1 MKKKYFINAN
11 IIDPK
16 NSLNE
21 KGGLIINEEGK
32 IEAVGKKVNKNNIP
46 SREKYIDVRENYIF
60 PGLVDMRVFVG
71 EPGYE
76 YKENFRTLSNAALCG
91 GVTSVVTMPNTN
103 PVIDNVSMVDFLKR
117 RGRDKSKINI
127 FPTASLTKNLEGT
140 NMTEFGLLQ
149 KKGIIGF
156 TDGFKTIQNSRLMS
170 RIMSSANDL
179 GSLIMQHAEDSEL
192 AEYGMVNDGIIST
205 KLGLQGIPD
214 IAEKIIIERDLTL
227 LEEYNCRYHI
237 SQISS
242 AKSIDIIKLKKQNLK
257 FSCGVSINN
266 LSLNANDIGD
276 FKTLSN
282 AALSGGV
289 TSVVTMPNTN
299 PVIDNVSMV
308 DFLKRRGRDKSKINI
323 FPTASLTKNL
333 EGTNMTEFGLLQKKG
348 IIGFTDGLKTIQN
361 SRLMSR
367 IMNSAADLKCLIM
380 QHAEDSDLAKYGM
393 VNDGIISTK
402 LGLQGIPDIAE
413 KIIIE
418 RDLTLLE
425 EYSCRYHI
433 SQISSEKS
441 VDIIEIKKQNLKFS
455 CGVSINNLS
464 LNENDIGNFRTFLKL
479 SPPLRR
485 EEDRVSL
492 VEGLN
497 KKVIDVIVSDHKP
510 EDEEQKRLTFAQ
522 AASGSSGIETLLALS
537 LELYHNESIKLETI
551 IQALTFNPAKIL
563 KINKGNLDIGND
575 ADFCIV
581 DINKPWI
588 VKKDNLISK
597 SKNTSIDDKKLQG
610 KVTNTFVNGVELFKL

>member
-1 MKKKYFINAN
+1 MKKKYFLNAN

-32 IEAVGKKVNKNNIP
+32 IEATGKKVNKNNIP
-46 SREKYIDVRENYIF
+46 SREKYIDVKENYIF

-76 YKENFRTLSNAALCG
+76 YKENFRTLSNAAL
-91 GVTSVVTMPNTN
+91 
-103 PVIDNVSMVDFLKR
+103 
-117 RGRDKSKINI
+117 
-127 FPTASLTKNLEGT
+127 
-140 NMTEFGLLQ
+140 
-149 KKGIIGF
+149 
-156 TDGFKTIQNSRLMS
+156 
-170 RIMSSANDL
+170 
-179 GSLIMQHAEDSEL
+179 
-192 AEYGMVNDGIIST
+192 
-205 KLGLQGIPD
+205 
-214 IAEKIIIERDLTL
+214 
-227 LEEYNCRYHI
+227 
-237 SQISS
+237 
-242 AKSIDIIKLKKQNLK
+242 
-257 FSCGVSINN
+257 
-266 LSLNANDIGD
+266 
-276 FKTLSN
+276 
-282 AALSGGV
+282 SGGV
-289 TSVVTMPNTN
+289 TSVATMPNTN

-433 SQISSEKS
+433 SQISSAKS
-441 VDIIEIKKQNLKFS
+441 VDVIEIKKQNLKFS

-485 EEDRVSL
+485 EEDRLSL
-492 VEGLN
+492 VAGLN
-497 KKVIDVIVSDHKP
+497 KKIIDVIVSDHKP

-522 AASGSSGIETLLALS
+522 AATGSSGIETLLALS

-551 IQALTFNPAKIL
+551 IQALKSNPAKIL
-563 KINKGNLDIGND
+563 KINKGNLNIGND

-588 VKKDNLISK
+588 VKKDNLVSK

-610 KVTNTFVNGVELFKL
+610 KVTNTFVKGVELFKL

>member
-32 IEAVGKKVNKNNIP
+32 IEAAGKKVNKNNIP
-46 SREKYIDVRENYIF
+46 SREKYIDVKENYIF

-76 YKENFRTLSNAALCG
+76 YKENFR
-91 GVTSVVTMPNTN
+91 
-103 PVIDNVSMVDFLKR
+103 
-117 RGRDKSKINI
+117 
-127 FPTASLTKNLEGT
+127 
-140 NMTEFGLLQ
+140 
-149 KKGIIGF
+149 
-156 TDGFKTIQNSRLMS
+156 
-170 RIMSSANDL
+170 
-179 GSLIMQHAEDSEL
+179 
-192 AEYGMVNDGIIST
+192 
-205 KLGLQGIPD
+205 
-214 IAEKIIIERDLTL
+214 
-227 LEEYNCRYHI
+227 
-237 SQISS
+237 
-242 AKSIDIIKLKKQNLK
+242 
-257 FSCGVSINN
+257 
-266 LSLNANDIGD
+266 
-276 FKTLSN
+276 TLSN

-433 SQISSEKS
+433 SQISSAKS

-485 EEDRVSL
+485 EEDRLSL

-551 IQALTFNPAKIL
+551 IQALTSNPAKIL

>member
-1 MKKKYFINAN
+1 MKKKYFLNAN

-21 KGGLIINEEGK
+21 KGGLIINEDGK
-32 IEAVGKKVNKNNIP
+32 VEAIGKKVNKNNIP
-46 SREKYIDVRENYIF
+46 SREKYIDVNNNYIF
-60 PGLVDMRVFVG
+60 PGLIDMRVFVG

-76 YKENFRTLSNAALCG
+76 YKENFR
-91 GVTSVVTMPNTN
+91 
-103 PVIDNVSMVDFLKR
+103 
-117 RGRDKSKINI
+117 
-127 FPTASLTKNLEGT
+127 
-140 NMTEFGLLQ
+140 
-149 KKGIIGF
+149 
-156 TDGFKTIQNSRLMS
+156 
-170 RIMSSANDL
+170 
-179 GSLIMQHAEDSEL
+179 
-192 AEYGMVNDGIIST
+192 
-205 KLGLQGIPD
+205 
-214 IAEKIIIERDLTL
+214 
-227 LEEYNCRYHI
+227 
-237 SQISS
+237 
-242 AKSIDIIKLKKQNLK
+242 
-257 FSCGVSINN
+257 
-266 LSLNANDIGD
+266 
-276 FKTLSN
+276 TLSN

-308 DFLKRRGRDKSKINI
+308 DFLKRRGRDKSKISI

-348 IIGFTDGLKTIQN
+348 IIGFTDGFKTVQN

-367 IMNSAADLKCLIM
+367 IMNSAKDLGSLIM
-380 QHAEDSDLAKYGM
+380 QHAEDSELAKHGM
-393 VNDGIISTK
+393 VNDGIMSTK

-425 EYSCRYHI
+425 EYKCRYHI

-441 VDIIEIKKQNLKFS
+441 VDIIKIKKQNLKFS

-464 LNENDIGNFRTFLKL
+464 LNENDIGDFKTFLKL

-485 EEDRVSL
+485 EEDRLSL
-492 VEGLN
+492 VEALN
-497 KKVIDVIVSDHKP
+497 KKIIDVIVSDHKP
-510 EDEEQKRLTFAQ
+510 EDEEKKRLTFAQ
-522 AASGSSGIETLLALS
+522 ASTGSSGIETLLSLS
-537 LELYHNESIKLETI
+537 LELYHNESVKLETI

-563 KINKGNLDIGND
+563 KINKGNLNVGND

-588 VKKDNLISK
+588 VKKDNLLSK

-610 KVTNTFVNGVELFKL
+610 KVINTFVKGIELFKL

>member
-32 IEAVGKKVNKNNIP
+32 IEAAGKKVNKNNIP
-46 SREKYIDVRENYIF
+46 SREKYIDVKENYIF

-76 YKENFRTLSNAALCG
+76 YKEN
-91 GVTSVVTMPNTN
+91 
-103 PVIDNVSMVDFLKR
+103 
-117 RGRDKSKINI
+117 
-127 FPTASLTKNLEGT
+127 
-140 NMTEFGLLQ
+140 
-149 KKGIIGF
+149 
-156 TDGFKTIQNSRLMS
+156 
-170 RIMSSANDL
+170 
-179 GSLIMQHAEDSEL
+179 
-192 AEYGMVNDGIIST
+192 
-205 KLGLQGIPD
+205 
-214 IAEKIIIERDLTL
+214 
-227 LEEYNCRYHI
+227 
-237 SQISS
+237 
-242 AKSIDIIKLKKQNLK
+242 
-257 FSCGVSINN
+257 
-266 LSLNANDIGD
+266 

-348 IIGFTDGLKTIQN
+348 IIAFTDGLKTIQN

-433 SQISSEKS
+433 SQISSAKS
-441 VDIIEIKKQNLKFS
+441 VDIIKIKKQNLKFS

-479 SPPLRR
+479 SPPLRK
-485 EEDRVSL
+485 EEDRLSL
-492 VEGLN
+492 VDGLKN
-497 KKVIDVIVSDHKP
+497 KVIDVIVSDHKP

-551 IQALTFNPAKIL
+551 IQALTSNPAKIL